1 VIPEI
6 SMSLSLRLLAPLCAG
21 LLLLA
26 GCGGGGDG
34 TAPPTG
40 PVTPAPPVVTLSAAA
55 GSSAHI
61 TVTWR
66 AGSAGQ
72 TWRLERRAGDAAAFT
87 TVADVDS
94 GAGLWMDSGLGADTA
109 YHYRLTRADG
119 SAAAT
124 ADARTGRD
132 AALVTPAPQPAGD
145 AVQLPF
151 TPDTRRIAAVDGA
164 AVLALPAGAF
174 SQAGVATVQP
184 VSNPLP
190 GGVGRG
196 VALTV
201 PERPS
206 QPLQLSLRLGT
217 EETLDDLTQDRL
229 AVQQADGSWWLLPLS
244 SRGEGERV
252 LTVDLP
258 VSLWPQAAT
267 AQALQARGAAVPAPQ
282 PRLNIVRVKAHKL
295 LPAAASV
302 RVLGSQ
308 RFVPVAIYTVRDNVA
323 CDSPADG
330 DLCIPMPVL
339 RDVTMPVRNTKA
351 GYQRQWEL
359 QGSATPDAALG
370 TLAVEPG
377 HGVVYTAP
385 AQVPATN
392 PLTLRFTSVHV
403 ASGRRLVLT
412 APVRVVEDAWVGEL
426 RASIG
431 DLLAGHVFRLN
442 TRWSLD
448 AGQSTGTRRVYR
460 PSGDAAH
467 IYTMTDPV
475 CTHSVSPQQL
485 PLSQADTMGE
495 LVVDESVTPARYT
508 LSLSTRWDSVLTVR
522 CPRGSTSS
530 PTLGGYVWAAQG
542 AVDAGR
548 IQGTDGLTG
557 GERHWSLARPQ

>member
-1 VIPEI
+1 
-6 SMSLSLRLLAPLCAG
+6 MSLSLRLLAPLCAG

-34 TAPPTG
+34 AAPPAS
-40 PVTPAPPVVTLSAAA
+40 PDTPSPLPPAATMSAMAGSAAHVTLRWQ
-55 GSSAHI
+55 G
-61 TVTWR
+61 
-66 AGSAGQ
+66 GSAGQ
-72 TWRLERRAGDAAAFT
+72 TWRLERRAGESGAFT

-94 GAGLWMDSGLGADTA
+94 GAGLWMDAGLGADTV
-109 YHYRLTRADG
+109 YRYRLTRADG
-119 SAAAT
+119 SVAAT
-124 ADARTGRD
+124 ADARTGSD
-132 AALVTPAPQPAGD
+132 AALATPAPQPAGD
-145 AVQLPF
+145 ALQLPF
-151 TPDTRRIAAVDGA
+151 TPDTRRLAMADGA
-164 AVLALPAGAF
+164 LALSLPAGAF
-174 SQAGVATVQP
+174 SQAGTATVQP

-190 GGVGRG
+190 DGVGTG
-196 VALTV
+196 FALSL
-201 PERPS
+201 PERPA
-206 QPLQLSLRLGT
+206 QPLRLSLRYGINENPDEVT
-217 EETLDDLTQDRL
+217 ADRL
-229 AVQQADGSWWLLPLS
+229 AVQQADGSWWLLPLVAH
-244 SRGEGERV
+244 GEGERL

-267 AQALQARGAAVPAPQ
+267 AQALQARATALPTPLAT
-282 PRLNIVRVKAHKL
+282 LNLVRVKAHKL

-308 RFVPVAIYTVRDNVA
+308 RFVPVSIYTVSDNIA

-330 DLCIPMPVL
+330 DLCIPTPVL

-359 QGSATPDAALG
+359 QDSTTPAPALG
-370 TLAVEPG
+370 ALTVEAG
-377 HGVVYTAP
+377 SGVVYTAP

-392 PLTLRFTSVHV
+392 PLTLRFTSTHV

-412 APVRVVEDAWVGEL
+412 AQVRVVEDVWTGEL

-431 DLLAGHVFRLN
+431 DVLAGHVFRLN

-448 AGQSTGTRRVYR
+448 AGQSTDTRRVYR
-460 PSGDAAH
+460 PSGDATH
-467 IYTMTDPV
+467 VYTMADPV

-495 LVVDESVTPARYT
+495 LVVDESVQPARYT

-522 CPRGSTSS
+522 CPRGSVSS

-542 AVDAGR
+542 VVTGGG
-548 IQGTDGLTG
+548 IQGADSVTG
-557 GERHWSLARPQ
+557 GERSWSLGRPQ